1 MWSMGKEHTVSLP
14 CLISASWTSLVVQ
27 WLKFHTSNT
36 EVRVRSLISE
46 LRSHMPLSQNPK
58 SIKQKQ
64 CCNKFNKDLKKKKS
78 VQASWMKGFWKF
90 QTFRKVKT
98 LAQWALMYALYL
110 GLPVFNISLIILDLP
125 TCLQIWV
132 CSSTFRCLCWLIW
145 KSTAGEILSL
155 SLCSI

>member
-1 MWSMGKEHTVSLP
+1 MGKEHTVSLP

-64 CCNKFNKDLKKKKS
+64 CCNKFNKDLKKKKIS
-78 VQASWMKGFWKF
+78 ASFLNEGILK
-90 QTFRKVKT
+90 
-98 LAQWALMYALYL
+98 
-110 GLPVFNISLIILDLP
+110 ISN
-125 TCLQIWV
+125 LQ
-132 CSSTFRCLCWLIW
+132 
-145 KSTAGEILSL
+145 KS
-155 SLCSI
+155 